1 MKKKLVLTG
10 IIIVVAVVA
19 GYSLWTYT
27 NHLDYLGK
35 TRHETDRWAVIMDT
49 KGDIISL
56 ETTSNDIWDTVD
68 DLHQNQTVMWI
79 GGIVEEY
86 NNKWGFRFKP
96 DTIVVAQITIEGA
109 QSNIE
114 GISGDLN
121 YWINVWAKETYVLAK
136 VTEIHK

>member
-49 KGDIISL
+49 KGDIIAL

-109 QSNIE
+109 QSNIQ

>member
-1 MKKKLVLTG
+1 MKKRLLLTV

-27 NHLDYLGK
+27 NLIDYLSK
-35 TRHETDRWAVIMDT
+35 TKHETDRWAVIMDT
-49 KGDIISL
+49 KRDIIAIES
-56 ETTSNDIWDTVD
+56 TNDDIWNTLD

-79 GGIVEEY
+79 GGIIEEY

-109 QSNIE
+109 QSNIQ
-114 GISGDLN
+114 GISSDLN

-136 VTEIHK
+136 VTEIYK